1 MAKRSQPIRKLQV
14 KISVIVSKLGMRST
28 CKRFSLST
36 TMAGSPWDRHLRRFL
51 PEQAINTAAILDL
64 DCAVNRC
71 WDTLGEVI
79 REAYKPKPP
88 SNMTLRH
95 LPEGRQCWH
104 PRFRPW
110 CHYRLSQ
117 MGTVMRQGHYL
128 LLSMGIAMERT
139 VFAILSWDLRNG
151 MGWSLGENARI
162 APRWFALTPWI

>member
-51 PEQAINTAAILDL
+51 PEQAINTAAILD
-64 DCAVNRC
+64 
-71 WDTLGEVI
+71 
-79 REAYKPKPP
+79 KPKPP